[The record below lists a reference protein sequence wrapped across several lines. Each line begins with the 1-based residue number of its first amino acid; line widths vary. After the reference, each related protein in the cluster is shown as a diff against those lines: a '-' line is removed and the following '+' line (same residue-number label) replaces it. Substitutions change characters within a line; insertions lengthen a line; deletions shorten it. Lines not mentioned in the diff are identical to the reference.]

1 MIVHFKG
8 CFALLLTGALESEQG
23 LPNLGVSSSNK
34 LAASGLVEIPS
45 SKDNQTVRTRRGR
58 TCSSKKKEMLGVCVC
73 VCKELFLRIHTQRCL
88 K

>member
-1 MIVHFKG
+1 MIVHFKR
-8 CFALLLTGALESEQG
+8 CFALLLTGALESEPG

-58 TCSSKKKEMLGVCVC
+58 TCYSKKKEMLGVCVSVKSC
-73 VCKELFLRIHTQRCL
+73 SYAFVHRGV
-88 K
+88 